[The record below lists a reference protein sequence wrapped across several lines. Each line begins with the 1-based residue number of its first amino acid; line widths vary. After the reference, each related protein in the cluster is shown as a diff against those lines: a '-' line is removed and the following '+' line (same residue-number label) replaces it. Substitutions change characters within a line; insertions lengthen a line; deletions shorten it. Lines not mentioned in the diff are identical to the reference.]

1 MKINW
6 VACALMAL
14 SFTAMSDTDLQFKG
28 VLISDPC
35 IVDTD
40 SEEQV
45 VEMGTIAAKTFINHQ
60 RSAPK
65 NFKILLKECDLS
77 LGNTVSVTFDGKEDN
92 DQPGTF
98 AVTGDASG
106 IAIALE
112 EIDGKSIK
120 PGAELRP
127 VQLEQGETVLNYVA
141 YVQGTDF
148 SKVKEGAFE
157 SKAVFFLEYD

>member
-6 VACALMAL
+6 AACALMAL
-14 SFTAMSDTDLQFKG
+14 SFSAVADTDLQFKG

-77 LGNTVSVTFDGKEDN
+77 LGNTVSVTFDGKEDIS
-92 DQPGTF
+92 QPGTF

-106 IAIALE
+106 VAIALE
-112 EIDGKSIK
+112 DTNGKPIK
-120 PGAELRP
+120 PGEELKP
-127 VQLEQGETVLNYVA
+127 VQLYQGETVLNYVA
-141 YVQGTDF
+141 YVQGSDF

-157 SKAVFFLEYD
+157 SKAVFFLEYE